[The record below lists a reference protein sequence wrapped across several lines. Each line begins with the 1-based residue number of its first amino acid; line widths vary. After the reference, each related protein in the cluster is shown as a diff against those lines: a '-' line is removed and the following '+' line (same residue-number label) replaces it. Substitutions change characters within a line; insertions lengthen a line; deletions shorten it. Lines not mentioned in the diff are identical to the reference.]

1 MSPIRCTSCFF
12 LFFELLVASCEGQTG
27 PRSTIAPAGIELEQL
42 VDSLRI
48 DPGSIRFVVD
58 KSERAFRVMGR
69 VGTHERE
76 LRVFPCV
83 LGENAVGDKFHQGDR
98 RTPEGV
104 FTFRSKRVHNEWHK
118 FIWVDYPQRRK
129 LAALQGAQA
138 HRCNTT
144 GEGHRRRDRH
154 TRCSRWN
161 GPLDHHG
168 RGLDLR
174 MHRAAQCGC
183 GCNLPL
189 RACGKYHH
197 HHRTLM
203 DHGAMGS
210 GNNSS

>member
-12 LFFELLVASCEGQTG
+12 LFFELLVASCDGQTG

-118 FIWVDYPQRRK
+118 FIWVDYPNAESWRRYK
-129 LAALQGAQA
+129 ERKRTGAIPPGKDVGGEIGIHGVPDGMDHWITMGVDWTFGCIALRNADVDA
-138 HRCNTT
+138 IY
-144 GEGHRRRDRH
+144 
-154 TRCSRWN
+154 
-161 GPLDHHG
+161 PYV
-168 RGLDLR
+168 
-174 MHRAAQCGC
+174 RAASTTITIE
-183 GCNLPL
+183 P
-189 RACGKYHH
+189 
-197 HHRTLM
+197 
-203 DHGAMGS
+203 
-210 GNNSS
+210 